1 MDDVQNGVKK
11 RFLAVFLICT
21 FILSCSFIQ
30 AFAATAEETAYKNE
44 LKAAGFPELYLEKLW
59 QMHQAHPNWVFKA
72 YDTGL
77 DWDTAVATQSAG
89 KKNLVYIQPNDDH
102 TAPSNYSAT
111 RLYRS
116 QSVGEYTSKSGF
128 DYDYVIRDGSDAN
141 QKGWVDA
148 TPMAVA
154 YYMNPYTFIG
164 SDITILQYESLEW
177 NFGDSITEAEA
188 VVETMLTGTFMSK
201 TANSYN
207 SNYVSNGTII
217 YKDTEGKT
225 VATDITYANAICT
238 AAKANNINP
247 CYLTAKILGEVGTK
261 GSGSVTGTYSGYAGY
276 YNYLNIG
283 ASDSGSG
290 EAVAKGLARAKT
302 EGWTSPQLAIS
313 GGAKFIASSYI
324 AKDQNTSYFQKF
336 NVTKNNTYNNQYMTA
351 VNGVVNTTYNT
362 YSGYKSYG
370 ILDSAKTFYIPV
382 FKNMP
387 DGTSGLVKFQGYT
400 NVGTANSNVNV
411 RAKAGKDYDKS
422 GSVTAGKSV
431 TVYGGYRDQ
440 RVAYDSAYRTDATFY
455 RMYTPL
461 WYKIDSGYVCEDYL
475 DVAASETLVKGKTLQ
490 LKCTVDSGTEKPR
503 FMTMDTRIAT
513 VNANGVVTAVK
524 SGTTKV
530 VAYLTNGSFA
540 VLNLTVTE
548 TAPSGIPTAITSKT
562 YSVNNTSSFISK
574 VAAGTT
580 VSTLTSGINE
590 KNYIKVTKDGKAMA
604 ATDTV
609 STGCVVSIM
618 NGTSVV
624 KSYTVIVTGDINIK
638 NTSAD
643 GKISITDL
651 LAVRDELLSGK
662 GILTGANYKAA
673 DTDGNGK
680 ITISDLLKIRDH
692 LLGTSKIS
700 ALAY

>member
-1 MDDVQNGVKK
+1 MQNGIKK
-11 RFLAVFLICT
+11 RFLAVLLICT
-21 FILSCSFIQ
+21 LILSCSFIQ
-30 AFAATAEETAYKNE
+30 SFAATAEETAYKNA

-59 QMHQAHPNWVFKA
+59 QMHQKHPNWEFKA

-77 DWDTAVATQSAG
+77 DWDTAVAKQSAG
-89 KKNLVYIQPNDDH
+89 EKNLVYIQPD
-102 TAPSNYSAT
+102 SSYCAT

-116 QSVGEYTSKSGF
+116 QSVGAYTSKAGF
-128 DYDYVIRDGSDAN
+128 DYDYVVRDGSDAN

-164 SDITILQYESLEW
+164 NEITILQYESLEW

-207 SNYVSNGTII
+207 ANYVSNGTII
-217 YKDTEGKT
+217 YKDAEGKT

-290 EAVAKGLARAKT
+290 EAVANGLARAKK
-302 EGWTSPQLAIS
+302 EGWTSPQLAIN

-324 AKDQNTSYFQKF
+324 AKGQNTSYFQKF
-336 NVTKNNTYNNQYMTA
+336 NVTKTNTYNNQYMTA

-400 NVGTANSNVNV
+400 NVGATNTSTNV
-411 RAKAGKDYDKS
+411 RKNAGVDYDK
-422 GSVTAGKSV
+422 VTTLASGKSV

-440 RVAYDSAYRTDATFY
+440 RVAYESKYGTDSTFY
-455 RMYTPL
+455 RMYTPI
-461 WYKIDSGYVCEDYL
+461 WYKVDSGYICEDYVN
-475 DVAASETLVKGKTLQ
+475 VAASETLVKGKTLQ
-490 LKCTVDSGTEKPR
+490 LKYSVDTGTEKPR

-524 SGTTKV
+524 AGTTKV

-562 YSVNNTSSFISK
+562 YSVNNTSSFVSK

-618 NGTSVV
+618 NGSTIV

-638 NTSAD
+638 NAAAD

-651 LAVRDELLSGK
+651 IAVRDELLSSN
-662 GILTGANYKAA
+662 GILSGANYKAA
-673 DTDGNGK
+673 DTNGDGK
-680 ITISDLLKIRDH
+680 VSITDLVVIRDH
-692 LLGTSKIS
+692 LLEKTKIS
-700 ALAY
+700 PLSY

>member
-1 MDDVQNGVKK
+1 MQNGIKK
-11 RFLAVFLICT
+11 RFLAVLLICT

-30 AFAATAEETAYKNE
+30 SFAATAEETAYKNQ
-44 LKAAGFPELYLEKLW
+44 LRTAGFPELYLEKLW

-77 DWDTAVATQSAG
+77 DWDTAVANESVG
-89 KKNLVYIQPNDDH
+89 GKNLVYIQPDS
-102 TAPSNYSAT
+102 TYCAT

-116 QSVGEYTSKSGF
+116 QSVGEYTSKAGF
-128 DYDYVIRDGSDAN
+128 DYDYVVRDGSDAN

-164 SDITILQYESLEW
+164 NDITILQYESLEW
-177 NFGDSITEAEA
+177 NFGDSLTEAEA

-207 SNYVSNGTII
+207 ANYVSGGNII
-217 YKDTEGKT
+217 YKDTSGKT
-225 VATDITYANAICT
+225 VATSVTYANAICT

-247 CYLTAKILGEVGTK
+247 CYLTSKILGEVGTR

-283 ASDSGSG
+283 ASDSGTG
-290 EAVAKGLARAKT
+290 EAVAKGLARAKA

-324 AKDQNTSYFQKF
+324 AKGQNTSYFQKF
-336 NVTKNNTYNNQYMTA
+336 NVTKTNTYNNQYMTA
-351 VNGVVNTTYNT
+351 VNGVVNTTYST

-370 ILDSAKTFYIPV
+370 ILNTSKTFYIPV

-387 DGTSGLVKFQGYT
+387 NGTSGLVKFNGYT
-400 NVGTANSNVNV
+400 NTGTATETVNV
-411 RAKAGKDYDKS
+411 RKNAGKDYEKA
-422 GSVTAGKSV
+422 GSVTAGKTV

-440 RVAYDSAYRTDATFY
+440 RVAYSSSYGTDATFY

-461 WYKIDSGYVCEDYL
+461 WYKIDSGYVCEDYV

-490 LKCTVDSGTEKPR
+490 LKYSIDTGSEQPR
-503 FMTMDTRIAT
+503 FMTLDTRIAT
-513 VNANGVVTAVK
+513 VNSNGTVTAV
-524 SGTTKV
+524 GTGKTKV
-530 VAYLTNGSFA
+530 IAYLVNGSFA
-540 VLNLTVTE
+540 VLNLTVT
-548 TAPSGIPTAITSKT
+548 ASSSGGVPTAVTSSA

-574 VAAGTT
+574 VPAGTT
-580 VSTLTSGINE
+580 VSSFVAGINE
-590 KNYIKVTKDGKAMA
+590 KNYIKVTKDGAAMTSA
-604 ATDTV
+604 DMI

-618 NGTSVV
+618 NGSSVV
-624 KSYTVIVTGDINIK
+624 KSYTVIVTGDININNK
-638 NTSAD
+638 AAD

-651 LAVRDELLSGK
+651 LAVRDELLSGS

-673 DTDGNGK
+673 DTNGDGK
-680 ITISDLLKIRDH
+680 VSISDLLKIRDH
-692 LLGTSKIS
+692 LLGTSTIQ
-700 ALAY
+700 ALSY